1 MMRFIRLEGIAAAL
15 PVANLDTD
23 RIIPAA
29 YLSGV
34 SRDGLGAG
42 LLAPMRYD
50 AEGNENPDF
59 VLNQVPWRDA
69 RILVARE
76 NFGCGSSREHAPWAL
91 LDFGIRALIAPSFA
105 EIFHNNCIKNGIL
118 PLTLPSATID
128 DLMAQAARPDEA
140 RFAIDLEAQ
149 QLRDGRGRIHDFAID
164 AEQRGALLEG
174 LDEIDRTLRL
184 APAIAAYEAAHTD
197 VPPIPLFS
205 EWGAT

>member
-1 MMRFIRLEGIAAAL
+1 MTPFIRLEGIAAAL

-50 AEGNENPDF
+50 AEGKEKPDF

-91 LDFGIRALIAPSFA
+91 LDFGIRAVIAPSFA

-118 PLTLPSATID
+118 PLTLPSATVD
-128 DLMAQAARPDEA
+128 ELMAQAARPNEA

-149 QLRDGRGRIHDFAID
+149 QLRDGCGRIRDFAID
-164 AEQRGALLEG
+164 AGLRGALLEG
-174 LDEIDRTLRL
+174 LDEIGRTLRL
-184 APAIAAYEAAHTD
+184 APAIDAYEAVHPD

>member
-1 MMRFIRLEGIAAAL
+1 MTPFIRLEGIAAAL

-34 SRDGLGAG
+34 SRKGLGVG

-50 AEGNENPDF
+50 GEGKENPDF

-69 RILVARE
+69 QILVARA

-91 LDFGIRALIAPSFA
+91 LDFGIRAVIAPSFA

-118 PLTLPSATID
+118 PLTLPSSTVD

-140 RFAIDLEAQ
+140 RFAIDLESQ
-149 QLRDGRGRIHDFAID
+149 QLRDGRGRVHDFLID
-164 AEQRGALLEG
+164 TEQRCALLEG
-174 LDEIDRTLRL
+174 LDEIGRSLRL
-184 APAIAAYEAAHTD
+184 APAIDAYEVAHAD
-197 VPPIPLFS
+197 IPPIPLFS
-205 EWGAT
+205 EWPAS

>member
-29 YLSGV
+29 YLSSV
-34 SRDGLGAG
+34 SRNGLGAG

-50 AEGNENPDF
+50 AEGKEKPDF
-59 VLNQVPWRDA
+59 VLNQTPWRNA
-69 RILVARE
+69 RILVTRE

-91 LDFGIRALIAPSFA
+91 LDFGIRAVIAPSFA

-118 PLTLPSATID
+118 PLTLPSATVD
-128 DLMAQAARPDEA
+128 DLLAQAARPDEA
-140 RFAIDLEAQ
+140 RFAIDLQAQ
-149 QLRDGRGRIHDFAID
+149 QLHDGRGHIHDFAFD
-164 AEQRGALLEG
+164 GEQRSTLLEG
-174 LDEIDRTLRL
+174 LDEIGRTLQIG
-184 APAIAAYEAAHTD
+184 PAIDAYETAHAE

-205 EWGAT
+205 EWGDT